1 MEHWD
6 AENTA
11 ITAEL
16 EGRDGDWIALDIR
29 PFQRHVRDLDHLLC
43 LCRTPKA
50 GVGGWMH
57 DPDPR
62 LLVSRWRVVHR
73 SGAEAIALAEVK
85 RTELGLADASGVL
98 QHGLEHGLQLS
109 RRAADDLQHISG
121 GGLLLEGFAQFP
133 EQPRIFDGDDS
144 LLGEVGDEFGL
155 LYSKRLDLLAVN
167 C

>member
-73 SGAEAIALAEVK
+73 NGAEAIALAEVK

-98 QHGLEHGLQLS
+98 QHGLEHGLQLA
-109 RRAADDLQHISG
+109 RGTADDFQHVAVLQTLVES
-121 GGLLLEGFAQFP
+121 AA
-133 EQPRIFDGDDS
+133 
-144 LLGEVGDEFGL
+144 
-155 LYSKRLDLLAVN
+155 RLCDAER
-167 C
+167 